1 MTVSTDPPTTGPTAA
16 AGPAAAPRRGRARR
30 VVAWLVVA
38 VVAVLVLIPAAAAW
52 QVMSSAKADDTA
64 RTDVVVVLGASQF
77 WGRPSPVLESRLARG
92 RSLLDR
98 DVAARIV
105 TVGGKQPGD
114 RTTEAEAGRAW
125 LTSHGVAGSSVVAV
139 PEGRDTLE
147 SLQAV
152 AALMQDKGWT
162 SATIVTDPA
171 HEARSL
177 AMARALGIDAHAA
190 PTQSGAG
197 SAVTLDYV
205 ARESAGLAWFWVVQ
219 RRDVAQVV
227 PTP

>member
-1 MTVSTDPPTTGPTAA
+1 MTVTSDPSTAA
-16 AGPAAAPRRGRARR
+16 AAPAAVRRRGRARR
-30 VVAWLVVA
+30 VVAWLLAA
-38 VVAVLVLIPAAAAW
+38 VVAVLVLIPAVATG
-52 QVMSSAKADDTA
+52 QVMATARADDTA
-64 RTDVVVVLGASQF
+64 PTDVVVVLGASQF

-92 RSLLDR
+92 KALLDGQ
-98 DVAARIV
+98 VASRIV

-114 RTTEAEAGRAW
+114 RTTEAEAGRVW
-125 LTSHGVAGSSVVAV
+125 LTGHGVAGSSVVAV

-152 AALMQDKGWT
+152 AALMKDKGWT

-190 PTQSGAG
+190 PTRSGAG
-197 SAVTLDYV
+197 SGVTLDYV
-205 ARESAGLAWFWVVQ
+205 VRESAGLAWFWVVE

-227 PTP
+227 NP